1 MKDITI
7 RFIEVYNYLLEV
19 GKVSNASDFAKKI
32 EISTSLMNEI
42 LKGKSNV
49 GIKPIQKTVN
59 VFDWISLDWLIQ
71 GKGKMSEK
79 FSFPNKPSVIKNAD
93 EEYAISHF
101 GIPLI
106 TIDAMAG
113 FGEGS
118 LQVMQYD
125 TEKYIV
131 PEFTELNVDFMIR
144 VKGSSMY
151 PKYNSGDLVACK
163 KLSIKDLFF
172 QWNKVYV
179 LDTEQGALIKRIKKS
194 DTDNCIKIV
203 SDNPSYD
210 PFDMPLDK
218 IYAISLVVGVIRLE

>member
-1 MKDITI
+1 
-7 RFIEVYNYLLEV
+7 
-19 GKVSNASDFAKKI
+19 
-32 EISTSLMNEI
+32 
-42 LKGKSNV
+42 
-49 GIKPIQKTVN
+49 
-59 VFDWISLDWLIQ
+59 
-71 GKGKMSEK
+71 MSEK
-79 FSFPNKPSVIKNAD
+79 FSFPNKPSIIKNVD
-93 EEYAISHF
+93 EEYAISNY

-106 TIDAMAG
+106 SIDAMAG

-179 LDTEQGALIKRIKKS
+179 LDKEQGALIKRIKKS

-203 SDNPSYD
+203 SDNPNYD
-210 PFDMPLDK
+210 PFVMPLDK

>member
-1 MKDITI
+1 MDKSLIINEIKNHLQYKTDTELAE
-7 RFIEVYNYLLEV
+7 FLGV
-19 GKVSNASDFAKKI
+19 KQPT
-32 EISTSLMNEI
+32 ISTWRKRNTIDYELIIAKCNDI
-42 LKGKSNV
+42 DAN
-49 GIKPIQKTVN
+49 
-59 VFDWISLDWLIQ
+59 WLIT
-71 GKGKMSEK
+71 GKGKMLKKETINKSN
-79 FSFPNKPSVIKNAD
+79 FSVNETSLIYNKT
-93 EEYAISHF
+93 E

-106 TIDAMAG
+106 PIDAMAG
-113 FGEGS
+113 FGEGTV
-118 LQVMQYD
+118 QVMQYD
-125 TEKYIV
+125 TEQYKV

-179 LDTEQGALIKRIKKS
+179 LDTEQGALIKRIKQS
-194 DTDNCIKIV
+194 DADNCIKIV

>member
-1 MKDITI
+1 MSVVQRIKKYIDFKGITNQKFEQEIGYSNGAFATQLKKNKEIGSGKLENILTKYSDI
-7 RFIEVYNYLLEV
+7 NPSWLLIGEGEMLKPQGIV
-19 GKVSNASDFAKKI
+19 
-32 EISTSLMNEI
+32 NERQQSYSI
-42 LKGKSNV
+42 GNV
-49 GIKPIQKTVN
+49 QE
-59 VFDWISLDWLIQ
+59 D
-71 GKGKMSEK
+71 SEG
-79 FSFPNKPSVIKNAD
+79 V
-93 EEYAISHF
+93 
-101 GIPLI
+101 PLI
-106 TIDAMAG
+106 PIDAMAG

-118 LQVMQYD
+118 MQVMQYD
-125 TEKYIV
+125 LDRYKV

-218 IYAISLVVGVIRLE
+218 IFAISIVVGVIRLE

>member
-1 MKDITI
+1 MDKSLIINEIKNHLQYKTDTELAE
-7 RFIEVYNYLLEV
+7 FLGV
-19 GKVSNASDFAKKI
+19 KQPT
-32 EISTSLMNEI
+32 ISTWRKRNTIDYELIIAKCNDI
-42 LKGKSNV
+42 DAN
-49 GIKPIQKTVN
+49 
-59 VFDWISLDWLIQ
+59 WLIT
-71 GKGKMSEK
+71 GKGKMLKKETTNKST
-79 FSFPNKPSVIKNAD
+79 FSVNETSLIYNKT
-93 EEYAISHF
+93 E

-106 TIDAMAG
+106 PIDAMAG

-125 TEKYIV
+125 TEQYKV

-203 SDNPSYD
+203 SDNPNYD